1 MKKTLLSTTGLVLA
15 LLLFLGFN
23 ILSGAALKTMRVDL
37 TENRLYTLSQGTL
50 NLLTN
55 LQVPIQLRLF
65 FSKKLATDA
74 GPITSYA
81 QRVQELLEQYVARS
95 HGMITLEVIDPQP
108 YTDEEDKAAQYG
120 LEGKPAN
127 AAGEMF
133 YFGLAGTN
141 STDQEET
148 IPFFQ
153 ENKEDSLEYDVT
165 RLVYTL
171 SNSK

>member
-37 TENRLYTLSQGTL
+37 TENRLFTLSQGTL
-50 NLLTN
+50 NLLAN
-55 LQVPIQLRLF
+55 L
-65 FSKKLATDA
+65 
-74 GPITSYA
+74 
-81 QRVQELLEQYVARS
+81 QELLEQYVARS
-95 HGMITLEVIDPQP
+95 HGKISLEVIDPQP

-133 YFGLAGTN
+133 Y
-141 STDQEET
+141 
-148 IPFFQ
+148 
-153 ENKEDSLEYDVT
+153 
-165 RLVYTL
+165 
-171 SNSK
+171 

>member
-23 ILSGAALKTMRVDL
+23 ILSGAALKTTRVDL
-37 TENRLYTLSQGTL
+37 TQSRLYTLSQGTM
-50 NLLTN
+50 NLLSN
-55 LQVPIQLRLF
+55 LDSPIQLRFF
-65 FSKKLATDA
+65 FSKKLAADA

-95 HGMITLEVIDPQP
+95 RGKISLEVIDPQP
-108 YTDEEDKAAQYG
+108 YTDEEDNAAQFG

-133 YFGLAGTN
+133 
-141 STDQEET
+141 
-148 IPFFQ
+148 
-153 ENKEDSLEYDVT
+153 
-165 RLVYTL
+165 
-171 SNSK
+171 

>member
-127 AAGEMF
+127 AAGSSPTPGTSSRQSSSMRQSSI
-133 YFGLAGTN
+133 LARN
-141 STDQEET
+141 WKCSEC
-148 IPFFQ
+148 
-153 ENKEDSLEYDVT
+153 
-165 RLVYTL
+165 R
-171 SNSK
+171 